1 MEIGTIGNRIKLKR
15 MENGLTQNQLHNM
28 TGLSVGNI
36 SELELNKKYPSVKSL
51 IKLSEALC
59 CSTDWLI
66 KGSDPDD
73 ESFSSFSLCAPEE
86 YEMLQGFRQLGPA
99 EREEMLGI
107 LSLKLQKI
115 KKETS
120 SAFVQNNKS
129 ENSELEKMA

>member
-1 MEIGTIGNRIKLKR
+1 
-15 MENGLTQNQLHNM
+15 
-28 TGLSVGNI
+28 
-36 SELELNKKYPSVKSL
+36 
-51 IKLSEALC
+51 
-59 CSTDWLI
+59 
-66 KGSDPDD
+66 
-73 ESFSSFSLCAPEE
+73 
-86 YEMLQGFRQLGPA
+86 MLQGFRQLGPA